1 MGGGG
6 QLSPMPLEARKI
18 FEELKDRSGIK
29 DQVRSEM
36 TEKARPATQEANT
49 DKVLGAAVNL
59 SL

>member
-1 MGGGG
+1 
-6 QLSPMPLEARKI
+6 MPLEARKI

-49 DKVLGAAVNL
+49 DKVLGAAVSL

>member
-1 MGGGG
+1 
-6 QLSPMPLEARKI
+6 MPLEARKI

-36 TEKARPATQEANT
+36 TEKARPAMQEANT